1 MLFNNTPALIY
12 QFALEFFI
20 ASIRLI
26 LLLHQPLASGTPPQP
41 SQCSPT
47 YRGRFA
53 PSPTGPLHF
62 GSLATAL
69 GSYLDARAHGGDW
82 LLRIEDLDPP
92 REQPGAADAIMR
104 MLEAHGLHWDGSV
117 LFQHTRLDAYQAAVA
132 YLLKKNM
139 AYPCTCSRREIA
151 DSGMHGLE
159 GPMYTGTCRNR
170 LGNDKR
176 AAGVRLKVPID
187 ETFSFND
194 VLQGAINQHLADEI
208 GDFIVRRVDGHFAY
222 QLAVVLDDAF
232 QGINHVVRG
241 ADLLISTPRQIYLQH
256 LFGLPTPEYMHLPVA
271 VDTQGAKIS
280 KQTQAAQLDGKSPS
294 QALCLALQF
303 LGQSPLA
310 DLQLAAPHEVLSWAV
325 SYWQPNL
332 IKGVSSRRFM

>member
-1 MLFNNTPALIY
+1 M
-12 QFALEFFI
+12 
-20 ASIRLI
+20 
-26 LLLHQPLASGTPPQP
+26 ASGTPPQ
-41 SQCSPT
+41 SSKSSPA

-69 GSYLDARAHGGDW
+69 GSYLDARSHGGDW

-104 MLEAHGLHWDGSV
+104 ILEAHGLHWDGSV
-117 LFQHTRLDAYQAAVA
+117 LFQHTRVDAYAAAVES
-132 YLLKKNM
+132 LLDKNM
-139 AYPCTCSRREIA
+139 AYCCACSRREIA

-159 GPMYTGTCRNR
+159 GPVYPGTCRNR

-187 ETFSFND
+187 EIFSFND
-194 VLQGAINQHLADEI
+194 ILQGVIKQHLAKEI
-208 GDFIVRRVDGHFAY
+208 GDFIVRRTDGHFAY

-232 QGINHVVRG
+232 QGIDHVVRG

-256 LFGLPTPEYMHLPVA
+256 LFGLPTPIYMHLPVA

-280 KQTQAAQLDGKSPS
+280 KQAQAAQLDGKSPS

-310 DLQLAAPHEVLSWAV
+310 DLQSAAPHEVLCWAV
-325 SYWQPNL
+325 SHWQPNL
-332 IKGVSSRRFM
+332 IKSVSNCRFIRVFT